1 MTASICRSFRALLGC
16 GCVVVAVLLMTSAN
30 AMAQDVSSFVTVTK
44 SERSVTDLKT
54 KLVTTTASITI
65 KNKSS
70 SVIGIPLNA
79 VFDISSAS
87 VQVLDAVAPGVS
99 NAYGKYYV
107 DLSTKVNSDNLQ
119 PASSVT
125 FSVRLVC
132 PSSIRYTYNVVTY
145 GTLTKATPTISWPT
159 PAGIT
164 YGTALSANQL
174 NATAN
179 PSGGTFAYNPSLGTV
194 LAAGN
199 DQTLSVTY
207 TPTDLVNYTTATA
220 SVKINVSPASL
231 IVTAA
236 AKAKTYGQTDPPLTY
251 TTGDF
256 ANGDTS
262 AILTGSL
269 TRVAGETVGS
279 YVIQQGSVSAGSNY
293 TIAYAGANLTISK
306 AAPIIVWATPAA
318 IDFGTALSVTQ
329 LNATAS
335 VPGNFLYTPAAGEV
349 LSAGLH
355 TLNVVFT
362 PNDAANYTTATYAVS
377 LTINGSS
384 GMNQTPKAN
393 AGPDQTVTL
402 SGAQTSFD
410 VTLDG
415 TQSVDPDGSVA
426 SYAWTGIPSPNPSNA
441 ASPKV
446 TLYPGT
452 YKYTLVVTDDKGA
465 QSSPS
470 VVTITVKQTPSP
482 PVLTV
487 SPGYSYSVDQGNT
500 VSFNASA
507 SQIDGNVVS
516 ISAIPFIK
524 NATFSSTPGVQAAGT
539 FNFSPD
545 STQSGIQMVTFT
557 ARNQLGLTDT
567 KSVRIVINKVNH
579 APVISIPPSAT
590 VEVGKQISVRAIA
603 SDPDSDILALTA
615 SGLPSN
621 ALFVPSMGTISFAPD
636 TTQAGV
642 HNMTVTASDGKLS
655 ASAVVAITVNLP
667 QTGGTNGVS
676 QLVLQVDPVASLSL
690 QPTQRITGSVN
701 VPNQLVIPTLQSS
714 LIVGLSPATGVQGS
728 QTLAVTL
735 TGQTSGSFPTHF
747 ENGVS
752 QANFGAG
759 ITVNSFVVTSAT
771 SATATISIDSGASL
785 GSRAVTVVTGNESAV
800 SLLGF
805 NVLKGITSIT
815 GRLLD
820 ADTKQGI
827 SGANVTIAGTLISAS
842 TGIDGSF
849 TLFDAPAGLGNFTLN
864 AADHE
869 LITLPVNA
877 PVGTTVNL
885 GDITTRSTVFNPS
898 AAPSATL
905 GSVFGRG
912 GAEFSTAGRSKEDI
926 KKVVIDAI
934 LMTGGKSAGV
944 LDEFGNQLNP
954 NIIGNGVISL
964 KASGVEMVAD
974 RMMRGETMTVGDF
987 LYGFPLLF
995 HWPTQPTLLR
1005 ALSALQDV
1013 VDQAWAN
1020 PNDPLSALT
1029 ITLFNRGRSTLFSA
1043 PRLSPETPLN
1053 AIQAY
1058 LMTSTLLAWANND
1071 IYYMNGSDQPSTDL
1085 MIGFHERARTLLA
1098 FYEGGVTSDADSP
1111 ILLADGGTPPFAMAE
1126 ADRTEIVLTPG
1137 TNNNNKE
1144 VEVTLIG
1151 THSYTHIDPD
1161 HDNPI
1166 TKYQWRPQSSADP
1179 VPPDGPNST
1188 ATIKIT
1194 SGAHHTYFL
1203 TVTDFNHQRSANIAT
1218 VTIDISGDC
1227 SFTTRSD
1234 QSIYPWCSTFQSFR
1248 EGGKVLTNA
1257 DPVATKVDN
1266 ILKAMQPVL
1275 LANGSVINAANNSLA
1290 AFATQLGLPQLL
1302 TSPDLK
1308 LNYAQQ
1314 AANAKSM
1321 NLLAGFTKGAADL
1334 IKGQLDA
1341 FVGSVADKLFGYMID
1356 KLTDQIIATSRPAPP
1371 FLRSSKLVPQGN
1383 SAVAQQVKLTFM
1395 PCPDEKSDFSKASG
1409 GTLNGIRKYSYL
1421 IYRQDMKSGEL
1432 QRIDIIPGSRLSSKV
1447 TAEGTL
1453 ADYEWVDTN
1462 PPVGTNS
1469 YKVVARVIRT
1479 EGPVPPSVDTTDQ
1492 KMLLDYTI
1500 GLIPGGGILNSA
1512 FTVVDIA
1519 DKVFRGLFLQD
1530 SDFSNPEHI
1539 YVGDLTQNLHPTLD
1553 LAVDKR
1559 SGTAYLSIPET
1570 SGIFKIM
1577 PWGLETFVDAGFKA
1591 PYQGGLAVDSNGSLY
1606 TDNKA
1611 SDDSYGGRI
1620 FSFQAGTGARQL
1632 AGSTTYYSQ
1641 MLMYAKPANVA
1652 TLTYGVDSQGECIY
1666 IADAMDQTIKRLAI
1680 NTGQSTDRNVGQ
1692 IYAQSSDLFFQSTTK
1707 MASGLSGKLF
1717 LTQGPDLM
1725 QVKGATVTKVF
1736 PDLSKNPF
1744 SWLTGVDLDQAG
1756 NLYLADQVLGTIT
1769 MVSPP
1774 YTTFMNQDEA
1784 YRKRFVVMSGL
1795 TAPQDLK
1802 LTADGNGIITVD
1814 GMGIHKKNFGI
1825 SGRIWDIT
1833 ADSPLAGATLLVD
1846 NALVPG
1852 KTEADGF
1859 FALPDISFPQ
1869 GPREVKLTVVANDGR
1884 TQVIA
1889 NIHLNASGHTAL
1901 LEDLVFNPPTMPKLS
1916 PIPPPGDPGVT
1927 VDPDPLPLE
1936 TQPFTLESS
1945 LLGQTQTRHFI
1956 VPDRRIFPANS
1967 TNPPLLP
1974 PPSSVSN
1981 SLDFAPAPLDKPTA
1995 PAPSAPSIVQPVVT
2009 IVSPGDGM
2017 ITAVGSVT
2025 VTGMVES
2032 SENISAV
2039 TMTVNGIDRQVAV
2052 TNGVFTGTVSLNE
2065 GLNVISARA
2074 GNVSSDTT
2082 NNISYLEGRSV
2093 PVKVQKG
2100 AALSPSLDFTGV
2112 ISRAD
2117 GTAYKPY
2124 VDLIV
2129 TLYGKIDANSG
2140 YRIIASASVRGD
2152 GLYQFHLE
2160 NGSTAPA
2167 VIQSL
2172 FQEMGKGNTVPM
2184 KVVVSDPRS

>member
-30 AMAQDVSSFVTVTK
+30 AMAQDVSSLVTVKK

-65 KNKSS
+65 KNISG
-70 SVIGIPLNA
+70 SVIGSPLNA

-199 DQTLSVTY
+199 GQTLSVTF

-220 SVKINVSPASL
+220 SVKINVSPANL

-335 VPGNFLYTPAAGEV
+335 VPGNFLYTPAVGEV

-384 GMNQTPKAN
+384 GVNQTPKAN

-426 SYAWTGIPSPNPSNA
+426 TYAWTGIPSPNPSNA

-470 VVTITVKQTPSP
+470 VVTITVKQTLSP

-516 ISAIPFIK
+516 ISAIPFVK

-642 HNMTVTASDGKLS
+642 HNVTVTASDGKLS
-655 ASAVVAITVNLP
+655 ASATVAITVNLP
-667 QTGGTNGVS
+667 QTGGADGVS
-676 QLVLQVDPVASLSL
+676 QLILQVDPVANLSL

-701 VPNQLVIPTLQSS
+701 VPNQLVIPTIQSS
-714 LIVGLSPATGVQGS
+714 LIVGLSPATGAQGS

-805 NVLKGITSIT
+805 NVLKGINSIT

-827 SGANVTIAGTLISAS
+827 SGANVTIAGTLILAS

-944 LDEFGNQLNP
+944 LDDFGNQLNP
-954 NIIGNGVISL
+954 NITGNGVVSL
-964 KASGVEMVAD
+964 KASGVDLVAD
-974 RMMRGETMTVGDF
+974 RMISGETMTVGDF
-987 LYGFPLLF
+987 LYGFPLGF
-995 HWPTQPTLLR
+995 GWKTQPTLLR
-1005 ALSALQDV
+1005 SLSALQKVIDE
-1013 VDQAWAN
+1013 AWAN

-1029 ITLFNRGRSTLFSA
+1029 ITIFNRGKSTLFDA
-1043 PRLSPETPLN
+1043 PRISPETPLN

-1058 LMTSTLLAWANND
+1058 LFSSTLFAWATND
-1071 IYYMNGSDQPSTDL
+1071 IYYMDGSDTPSAPL
-1085 MIGFHERARTLLA
+1085 LIGANETKRTLLA
-1098 FYEGGVTSDADSP
+1098 YYYEGNVVTDAGPPVLVADNGP
-1111 ILLADGGTPPFAMAE
+1111 IAAAT
-1126 ADRTEIVLTPG
+1126 ADRTNVVLDPATH
-1137 TNNNNKE
+1137 TKE
-1144 VEVTLIG
+1144 VMVTLNGSG
-1151 THSYTHIDPD
+1151 TTTFDGATI
-1161 HDNPI
+1161 
-1166 TKYQWRPQSSADP
+1166 KLYQWRPSSSSDP
-1179 VPPDGPNST
+1179 TPSDGNSPT
-1188 ATIKIT
+1188 AQVKFT
-1194 SGAHHTYFL
+1194 SGAHHTYTL
-1203 TVTDFNHQRSANIAT
+1203 TVTDTNNRQSAAT
-1218 VTIDISGDC
+1218 VTINISGDC
-1227 SFTTRSD
+1227 SFTTGAD
-1234 QSIYPWCSTFQSFR
+1234 QGTYPWCSTFDNFLAGQ
-1248 EGGKVLTNA
+1248 VLTKG
-1257 DPVATKVDN
+1257 DIVQSKVASFLQTV
-1266 ILKAMQPVL
+1266 QPTQ
-1275 LANGSVINAANNSLA
+1275 NGSPEIEKACTVNLA
-1290 AFATQLGLPQLL
+1290 AFATSLGLPDPKEALSFKAEYLQFSESAKQLNL
-1302 TSPDLK
+1302 
-1308 LNYAQQ
+1308 
-1314 AANAKSM
+1314 M
-1321 NLLAGFTKGAADL
+1321 NSFVKGAGNL
-1334 IKGQLDA
+1334 IQGQIDA
-1341 FVGSVADKLFGYMID
+1341 VVGAVADKMFGYLIN
-1356 KLTDQIIATSRPAPP
+1356 KFTEQIILDSRPQPP
-1371 FLRSSKLVPQGN
+1371 FINSVTVVQPGETTAAGTTAVSRQVQLSFKPSTDEDRDFKKAIDSS
-1383 SAVAQQVKLTFM
+1383 
-1395 PCPDEKSDFSKASG
+1395 
-1409 GTLNGIRKYSYL
+1409 LNGIRKYSYL
-1421 IYRQDMKSGEL
+1421 IFRQNLVSGEA
-1432 QRIDIIPGSRLSSKV
+1432 QQVAIV
-1447 TAEGTL
+1447 TGQQL
-1453 ADYEWVDTN
+1453 RSGVQVYVN
-1462 PPVGTNS
+1462 PSNYVWNDDSAPVGTNT
-1469 YKVVARVIRT
+1469 YFVKTRVIRT
-1479 EGPVPPSVDTTDQ
+1479 DTVPNSIDTTDQ
-1492 KMLLDYTI
+1492 KLLMDYMLAV
-1500 GLIPGGGILNSA
+1500 IPGGGTLNSA
-1512 FTVVDIA
+1512 FTAIDIA
-1519 DKVFRGLFLQD
+1519 DTIMRGLFLQD
-1530 SDFSNPEHI
+1530 SAMSAAAHV
-1539 YVGDLTQNLHPTLD
+1539 YVGDPSQNLHPSLD
-1553 LAVDKR
+1553 LAVDKFR
-1559 SGTAYLSIPET
+1559 GNAYLSIPEMT
-1570 SGIFKIM
+1570 AIFKVL
-1577 PWGLETFVDAGFKA
+1577 PSGLIEKFVDPGFKT
-1591 PYQGGLAVDSNGSLY
+1591 PYQAGLAIDSNGVLY

-1620 FSFQAGTGARQL
+1620 FSFQPDTTARQL
-1632 AGSTTYYSQ
+1632 AGSSNYYSQ
-1641 MLMYAKPANVA
+1641 MLMYAK
-1652 TLTYGVDSQGECIY
+1652 
-1666 IADAMDQTIKRLAI
+1666 
-1680 NTGQSTDRNVGQ
+1680 
-1692 IYAQSSDLFFQSTTK
+1692 
-1707 MASGLSGKLF
+1707 
-1717 LTQGPDLM
+1717 
-1725 QVKGATVTKVF
+1725 
-1736 PDLSKNPF
+1736 
-1744 SWLTGVDLDQAG
+1744 
-1756 NLYLADQVLGTIT
+1756 
-1769 MVSPP
+1769 
-1774 YTTFMNQDEA
+1774 
-1784 YRKRFVVMSGL
+1784 
-1795 TAPQDLK
+1795 
-1802 LTADGNGIITVD
+1802 
-1814 GMGIHKKNFGI
+1814 
-1825 SGRIWDIT
+1825 
-1833 ADSPLAGATLLVD
+1833 
-1846 NALVPG
+1846 
-1852 KTEADGF
+1852 
-1859 FALPDISFPQ
+1859 
-1869 GPREVKLTVVANDGR
+1869 
-1884 TQVIA
+1884 
-1889 NIHLNASGHTAL
+1889 
-1901 LEDLVFNPPTMPKLS
+1901 
-1916 PIPPPGDPGVT
+1916 
-1927 VDPDPLPLE
+1927 
-1936 TQPFTLESS
+1936 
-1945 LLGQTQTRHFI
+1945 
-1956 VPDRRIFPANS
+1956 
-1967 TNPPLLP
+1967 
-1974 PPSSVSN
+1974 
-1981 SLDFAPAPLDKPTA
+1981 
-1995 PAPSAPSIVQPVVT
+1995 
-2009 IVSPGDGM
+2009 
-2017 ITAVGSVT
+2017 
-2025 VTGMVES
+2025 
-2032 SENISAV
+2032 
-2039 TMTVNGIDRQVAV
+2039 
-2052 TNGVFTGTVSLNE
+2052 
-2065 GLNVISARA
+2065 
-2074 GNVSSDTT
+2074 
-2082 NNISYLEGRSV
+2082 
-2093 PVKVQKG
+2093 
-2100 AALSPSLDFTGV
+2100 
-2112 ISRAD
+2112 
-2117 GTAYKPY
+2117 
-2124 VDLIV
+2124 
-2129 TLYGKIDANSG
+2129 
-2140 YRIIASASVRGD
+2140 
-2152 GLYQFHLE
+2152 
-2160 NGSTAPA
+2160 
-2167 VIQSL
+2167 
-2172 FQEMGKGNTVPM
+2172 
-2184 KVVVSDPRS
+2184 